1 MSFASLNAGNEQKN
15 TLQHIKKSSLFKTPT
30 YAYLNALPTKQDCSE
45 AGSARHI
52 VHQKVDAIKNPPK
65 FSKPNPAS
73 QDPEVLSP
81 EADLR
86 PRPLYAYT

>member
-1 MSFASLNAGNEQKN
+1 M
-15 TLQHIKKSSLFKTPT
+15 TPA

-52 VHQKVDAIKNPPK
+52 VHQEVDAVKNPPK

-73 QDPEVLSP
+73 QDFL
-81 EADLR
+81 EAEFLVI
-86 PRPLYAYT
+86 LCMT